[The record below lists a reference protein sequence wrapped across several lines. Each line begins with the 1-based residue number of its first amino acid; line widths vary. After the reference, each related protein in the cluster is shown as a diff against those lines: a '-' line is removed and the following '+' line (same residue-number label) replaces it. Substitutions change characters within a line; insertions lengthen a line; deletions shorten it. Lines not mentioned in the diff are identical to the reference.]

1 MSENPRAAPLAA
13 LARKL
18 MTRDERKGA
27 LSLHRDA
34 PTQKIEDWRWN
45 DLPAIPQAVDMT
57 TLPSHVVPFG
67 DFMVDQAR
75 KADTQGLSP
84 RDAIKAYTTTRS
96 SIQRQ
101 ALDRAKLEEL
111 GLPLSSSDKM
121 IRPEGA
127 FADWLMTP
135 LGKRYLDAA
144 VKGNIDL
151 DAIENAGALMRPF
164 GFHNALMTDLAY
176 AAKEIPGMT
185 PTMSDLVAKQRHGM
199 SNPQE
204 WREFMRD
211 VKGIGPAKSGFMSSM
226 IGRGDNP
233 TLDARQLQMH
243 TGTSKGTAK
252 YTDRSSKKLPMTG
265 GDEAVERLAARQ
277 RTLGVD
283 LPSHLEPYYQ
293 HLVHHG
299 MWDAAS
305 GTKTT
310 HQDIMDMMRYRHGGS
325 V

>member
-1 MSENPRAAPLAA
+1 MSENPRSAPLAA

-34 PTQKIEDWRWN
+34 PTKKIEDWRWN

-84 RDAIKAYTTTRS
+84 RDVIKAYTTTRS

-101 ALDRAKLEEL
+101 AVDRAKLEAL
-111 GLPLSSSDKM
+111 GLPVSSPDQM

-151 DAIENAGALMRPF
+151 DAIENAGKMMRPF
-164 GFHNALMTDLAY
+164 GFQNALMGDLVY
-176 AAKEIPGMT
+176 GAKEVPDMAA
-185 PTMSDLVAKQRHGM
+185 PMSDLVAKAYHGM
-199 SNPQE
+199 STPQE

-243 TGTSKGTAK
+243 TGTSQGNEK
-252 YTDRSSKKLPMTG
+252 YMTRSSKKLPMTG
-265 GDEAVERLAARQ
+265 GDEAVERLSARQ
-277 RTLGVD
+277 RALGVD